1 MDGAMEL
8 RETGNVP
15 HVRTCGGRASGEGEE
30 SCTKLLGACVR
41 AAEAAVAASGDD
53 PDLAHTLAELRLLC
67 AATREA
73 IALKARTSRELRLI
87 CAAICH
93 LCAEQCSARP
103 EAWAQR
109 LARLCGRC
117 AHACRQVV
125 ALPPPRVAA

>member
-8 RETGNVP
+8 RETGDVP
-15 HVRTCGGRASGEGEE
+15 HARAGGEGED
-30 SCTKLLGACVR
+30 SCTELLGACVG
-41 AAEAAVAASGDD
+41 AAEAAAAACGDD
-53 PDLAHTLAELRLLC
+53 PELSHTLAELRLLC
-67 AATREA
+67 SATREA
-73 IALKARTSRELRLI
+73 IALRARTRRELRLI

-103 EAWAQR
+103 EAWAQQ
-109 LARLCGRC
+109 LAHACGRC